1 MILEVFVYV
10 GGQLKKMKF
19 NKKITNRSE
28 AKQFIFDLKNNSL
41 DFHFDDD
48 IEDIFKGQ
56 LNQLEINQLKERV
69 KELFKILD
77 DPFEY
82 LV

>member
-1 MILEVFVYV
+1 ME
-10 GGQLKKMKF
+10 F
-19 NKKITNRSE
+19 NKKLTSPE
-28 AKQFIFDLKNNSL
+28 KAKQFIFDLKKNSL

-56 LNQLEINQLKERV
+56 FTQLEINQLKKRIE
-69 KELFKILD
+69 ELFILLD
-77 DPFEY
+77 DPFKY

>member
-1 MILEVFVYV
+1 
-10 GGQLKKMKF
+10 MKF
-19 NKKITNRSE
+19 NKKITSPE
-28 AKQFIFDLKNNSL
+28 KAKQFIFDLKKNCL

-48 IEDIFKGQ
+48 IEDIFKVRI
-56 LNQLEINQLKERV
+56 NELEINQLKERV

-77 DPFEY
+77 DPFKY

>member
-1 MILEVFVYV
+1 
-10 GGQLKKMKF
+10 MKF
-19 NKKITNRSE
+19 NKKLINKNK
-28 AKQFIFDLKNNSL
+28 AKQFIFDLKKNSL

-48 IEDIFKGQ
+48 IEDIFKGR
-56 LNQLEINQLKERV
+56 LSELEINQLKERV

-77 DPFEY
+77 DPFKY

>member
-1 MILEVFVYV
+1 MN
-10 GGQLKKMKF
+10 F
-19 NKKITNRSE
+19 NKKLTTPE
-28 AKQFIFDLKNNSL
+28 KAKQFIFELKKNSL

-56 LNQLEINQLKERV
+56 LNQLQIRELKKRI
-69 KELFKILD
+69 KELFKLLN

-82 LV
+82 LI

>member
-1 MILEVFVYV
+1 
-10 GGQLKKMKF
+10 MKF
-19 NKKITNRSE
+19 NKKLTNRSE
-28 AKQFIFDLKNNSL
+28 AKEFIFDLKNNSL

-48 IEDIFKGQ
+48 IKDIFKGR
-56 LNQLEINQLKERV
+56 LSELEINQLRERV

-77 DPFEY
+77 DPFKY

>member
-1 MILEVFVYV
+1 MD
-10 GGQLKKMKF
+10 LKLGRLYLIMNF
-19 NKKITNRSE
+19 NKKLTSPE
-28 AKQFIFDLKNNSL
+28 KAKQFIFDLKKNCL

-48 IEDIFKGQ
+48 IEDIFKGR

-69 KELFKILD
+69 EELFILLN
-77 DPFEY
+77 DPFKY

>member
-1 MILEVFVYV
+1 
-10 GGQLKKMKF
+10 MKF
-19 NKKITNRSE
+19 NKKLTSPE
-28 AKQFIFDLKNNSL
+28 KAKQFIFDLKKNCL
-41 DFHFDDD
+41 DFHLDDD
-48 IEDIFKGQ
+48 IEDIFKGR
-56 LNQLEINQLKERV
+56 LSQLEINQLKKRI

>member
-1 MILEVFVYV
+1 ME
-10 GGQLKKMKF
+10 F
-19 NKKITNRSE
+19 NKKLTSPE
-28 AKQFIFDLKNNSL
+28 KAKQFIFDLKKNSL

-56 LNQLEINQLKERV
+56 FNQLEINQLKKRIE
-69 KELFKILD
+69 ELFILLD
-77 DPFEY
+77 DPFKY

>member
-1 MILEVFVYV
+1 
-10 GGQLKKMKF
+10 MKF

>member
-1 MILEVFVYV
+1 
-10 GGQLKKMKF
+10 MKF
-19 NKKITNRSE
+19 NRKLTSPEK
-28 AKQFIFDLKNNSL
+28 AKQFIFDLKKNCL

-48 IEDIFKGQ
+48 IEDIFKGR
-56 LNQLEINQLKERV
+56 LNQLEINQLKKRV

-82 LV
+82 LVL

>member
-1 MILEVFVYV
+1 
-10 GGQLKKMKF
+10 MKF
-19 NKKITNRSE
+19 NKKLTSPE
-28 AKQFIFDLKNNSL
+28 KAKQFIFDLKKNCL
-41 DFHFDDD
+41 DFHLDDD
-48 IEDIFKGQ
+48 IEDIFKGR

>member
-1 MILEVFVYV
+1 
-10 GGQLKKMKF
+10 MKF
-19 NKKITNRSE
+19 NKKLTSKNK
-28 AKQFIFDLKNNSL
+28 AKQFIFDLKKNSL

-48 IEDIFKGQ
+48 VEDIFKGR
-56 LNQLEINQLKERV
+56 LSELEINQLKERV

-77 DPFEY
+77 DPFKY

>member
-1 MILEVFVYV
+1 
-10 GGQLKKMKF
+10 MKF
-19 NKKITNRSE
+19 NKKLTSPE
-28 AKQFIFDLKNNSL
+28 KAKQFIFDLKKNCL

-48 IEDIFKGQ
+48 IEDIFKGR
-56 LNQLEINQLKERV
+56 LDQLEINQLKKRV

-82 LV
+82 LL

>member
-1 MILEVFVYV
+1 
-10 GGQLKKMKF
+10 MKF
-19 NKKITNRSE
+19 NKKLTNSE
-28 AKQFIFDLKNNSL
+28 KAKQFIFDLKKNSL
-41 DFHFDDD
+41 DFHFDDN

-77 DPFEY
+77 DPFKY

>member
-1 MILEVFVYV
+1 
-10 GGQLKKMKF
+10 MKF
-19 NKKITNRSE
+19 NKKLTTPE
-28 AKQFIFDLKNNSL
+28 KAKQFIFDLKKKSL

-48 IEDIFKGQ
+48 IEDIFKGRLSQ
-56 LNQLEINQLKERV
+56 LQINQLKERV

-77 DPFEY
+77 DPFKY

>member
-1 MILEVFVYV
+1 
-10 GGQLKKMKF
+10 MKF
-19 NKKITNRSE
+19 NKKLINKNE
-28 AKQFIFDLKNNSL
+28 AKQFIFELKKNSL

-56 LNQLEINQLKERV
+56 LNQLQIKELKERI
-69 KELFKILD
+69 KELFKLLN
-77 DPFEY
+77 DPFKY

>member
-1 MILEVFVYV
+1 
-10 GGQLKKMKF
+10 MKL
-19 NKKITNRSE
+19 NKKLTSPKK
-28 AKQFIFDLKNNSL
+28 AKQFIFDLKKNNL

-48 IEDIFKGQ
+48 IEDIFK
-56 LNQLEINQLKERV
+56 NRFSQLEINQLRERV

-77 DPFEY
+77 DPFKY

>member
-1 MILEVFVYV
+1 
-10 GGQLKKMKF
+10 MKF
-19 NKKITNRSE
+19 NKKLINRNE
-28 AKQFIFDLKNNSL
+28 AKQFIFDLKKNSL

-48 IEDIFKGQ
+48 IEDIFKGR
-56 LNQLEINQLKERV
+56 LSQLEINQLKERV